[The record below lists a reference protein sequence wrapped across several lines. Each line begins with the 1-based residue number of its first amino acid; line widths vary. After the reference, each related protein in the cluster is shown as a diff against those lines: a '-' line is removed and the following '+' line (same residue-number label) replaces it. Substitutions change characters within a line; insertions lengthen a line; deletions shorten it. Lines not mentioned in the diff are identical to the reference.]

1 MIFLQVKKQPNVE
14 PTTEVKQA
22 RIRDATASGTD
33 ITNEKTHF
41 LGCVT
46 GEEMIGSDR
55 IYSGGASGANYGLA
69 LHHAK
74 ANKKR
79 YFAISRVG
87 GEGHAF
93 AFNKLPVNTAD
104 FDGNDAGC
112 QRACMDSQEY
122 YCGCADG
129 GCTDSGVGPGKGQ
142 EHSRRWAIYER
153 DESG

>member
-1 MIFLQVKKQPNVE
+1 VE
-14 PTTEVKQA
+14 ATTAVKQA
-22 RIRDATASGTD
+22 RIREASAGVTD

-46 GEEMIGSDR
+46 GEDMLGNDKV
-55 IYSGGASGANYGLA
+55 YSGGASGANFQLA

-87 GEGHAF
+87 REGHAF
-93 AFNKLPVNTAD
+93 AFNKLIVNVGD

-112 QRACMDSQEY
+112 QRACMDSQEH

-129 GCTDSGVGPGKGQ
+129 GCTDMNVQPGKGQ
-142 EHSRRWAIYER
+142 EHNRRWAIYER
-153 DESG
+153 NSNE